1 MKDNYNFWEMEDN
14 LDILENGRR
23 PHFLNNMEDNLNFL
37 FFVNG
42 RRLQPLGKM
51 KDGLIWLAKW
61 KITSIFMQNG
71 RQLQFVGKIKDEF
84 NFSGNGR

>member
-51 KDGLIWLAKW
+51 KDGLNLVGQMEDNYNFYAKW
-61 KITSIFMQNG
+61 KTTSICWQNK
-71 RQLQFVGKIKDEF
+71 R
-84 NFSGNGR
+84 